1 LSIEQKGPIV
11 ATSQTKTS
19 TKKPAPKGA
28 PKTAAVRR
36 TAAVGVAPTRREHA
50 ERGFV
55 ASTELAQN
63 LQRVHVDL
71 IELHLQGKQ
80 AHWNVVGR
88 NFRDLHLQ
96 LDEIVEAAREFSDD
110 VAERLRALHAT
121 PDGRSATV
129 AEQTSLP
136 EFPNGEVDTTET
148 VDLITE
154 RLEAVVRTMRDVHD
168 DVDEEDPTSADLL
181 HAIIERLEQ
190 FAWMVSAENRT
201 PARA

>member
-1 LSIEQKGPIV
+1 MSTRFHRRRLRPIVREVIEQKGPIV
-11 ATSQTKTS
+11 AATETKTS
-19 TKKPAPKGA
+19 TKSAAPKGA

-50 ERGFV
+50 EHGFV

-80 AHWNVVGR
+80 AHWNVVGK

-96 LDEIVEAAREFSDD
+96 LDESVESARECSDV

-121 PDGRSATV
+121 PDGGSATV
-129 AEQTSLP
+129 AKSTSLP
-136 EFPNGEVDTTET
+136 ESPNGEVDT
-148 VDLITE
+148 
-154 RLEAVVRTMRDVHD
+154 
-168 DVDEEDPTSADLL
+168 
-181 HAIIERLEQ
+181 
-190 FAWMVSAENRT
+190 
-201 PARA
+201 